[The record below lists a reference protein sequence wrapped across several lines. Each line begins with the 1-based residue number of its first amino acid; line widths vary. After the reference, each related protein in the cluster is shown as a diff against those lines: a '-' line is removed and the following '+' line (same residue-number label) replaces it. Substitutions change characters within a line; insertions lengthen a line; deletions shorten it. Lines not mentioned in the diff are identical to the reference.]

1 MKTRV
6 QQTGSISTAVLR
18 DILAA
23 CDDKLTDADLDQAI
37 EEIDEDGSGTVDF
50 EGRVLGSIRHPH
62 VCVLQNSRA

>member
-1 MKTRV
+1 V

-50 EGRVLGSIRHPH
+50 EGITRTVLYTHKCFAEFKGMM
-62 VCVLQNSRA
+62 NG